1 VHQKA
6 RRACTNPKTVFQLY
20 GRHFPQLKSLTVKE
34 SGRGLLGSAA
44 KKRSGTILLSDEVTR
59 CTPLLTRVR
68 EIVSAQM
75 AASASLSS
83 VSTVRSSPAPPPRP
97 SKKAKKAAKP
107 VESEDTEDDE
117 GDEGDDDDDKPAT
130 KKPARE
136 KTRSMSSSRKRDHN
150 EAVRDQA
157 ANPVYRFA
165 VGDAVEIFHKESLGK
180 AVIVDLE
187 PYVQLPDEHG
197 GADACPTGTYHTIK
211 LTAVTEFARSGGK
224 LPRLAHP
231 IVFSIADILVPHA
244 DPENAPA
251 EIDVPEEEEARMLQT
266 YFDRR
271 GGGTAKSRILLIWE
285 KYLRVPQRAAK
296 PLSKPSSSSSSSSS
310 SKSSSSSS
318 TSRASKR
325 GGKK

>member
-1 VHQKA
+1 V
-6 RRACTNPKTVFQLY
+6 TPKTVFQLY

-34 SGRGLLGSAA
+34 SGRGLLGSSA

-59 CTPLLTRVR
+59 ATPLLTRVR
-68 EIVSAQM
+68 EIAAI
-75 AASASLSS
+75 AASSS
-83 VSTVRSSPAPPPRP
+83 SSSASTVRSSPAPPPRP
-97 SKKAKKAAKP
+97 SKKAKKAAKA
-107 VESEDTEDDE
+107 VESEDTEVDE
-117 GDEGDDDDDKPAT
+117 GDEGDDDDDNDKPA
-130 KKPARE
+130 KKHARE
-136 KTRSMSSSRKRDHN
+136 KTRSKSSTRKRDHV

-165 VGDAVEIFHKESLGK
+165 VGDAVEIFHRESLGK

-197 GADACPTGTYHTIK
+197 GPDACTTGTYHTIK

-224 LPRLAHP
+224 QPRLAHP
-231 IVFSIADILVPHA
+231 IVFAVADILVPHA

-296 PLSKPSSSSSSSSS
+296 PSSSKASSSSSSSSS
-310 SKSSSSSS
+310 SKASSSSS

-325 GGKK
+325 GAKK